1 VKWHALLAPIYDWFA
16 EGFETSDLRR
26 AKALLCELH
35 QGDIYKLD
43 A

>member
-1 VKWHALLAPIYDWFA
+1 MARDLLAPVYDWFA
-16 EGFETSDLRR
+16 EGFGRRILRR

-35 QGDIYKLD
+35 LGDIYKLD